1 MDDDKNN
8 ISTVSYDDIISSD
21 ENFVF
26 STMNY
31 TMNTTPYT
39 YGNITI
45 SNTGNLSNS
54 VLNSITNPSL
64 HVTGDSKFDGDIKIK
79 GVSILETLESI
90 NKRLAILQPNPD
102 KLKKFEALKKAY
114 EHYKVLESLCEIE
127 EKKE

>member
-45 SNTGNLSNS
+45 SNTGNFTNG

-64 HVTGDSKFDGDIKIK
+64 HVTGDSKFDGDIQIK